1 MFRPQIVLVGILCL
15 CCAIF
20 VSCGRQQEMLDQVVG
35 DRMDYRYEEE
45 EYYEEYTEYDS
56 DPQLASILSIS
67 DNRPAEVTIGWMTSV
82 ADGCS
87 GAKGV
92 SAKRDGN
99 NIYLAIKKSKS
110 TGSSFACTL
119 AVEDIYGAFT
129 VKNLEV
135 GEYIIRGHHQ
145 KKELGRFRIEPD
157 TAYSTITTGPRFRID
172 DEEKEDT
179 YHVTAVLPLYG
190 YRKIGC
196 EPIVKTDI
204 ERTQDTINIAA
215 WEVIPK
221 TDCQIIQDTFLIPEA
236 EAIPIADR
244 YESFPIDIDLGT
256 FSTGSYTVI
265 INGSE

>member
-1 MFRPQIVLVGILCL
+1 MFRLQIVLVGILYL
-15 CCAIF
+15 CCAVF
-20 VSCGRQQEMLDQVVG
+20 VSCGRQQEILYPVVG
-35 DRMDYRYEEE
+35 DDMMDYG
-45 EYYEEYTEYDS
+45 YEEYKEYDS

-82 ADGCS
+82 ADGCW
-87 GAKGV
+87 GATGV

-99 NIYLAIKKSKS
+99 NIYLAIKTSQS

-119 AVEDIYGAFT
+119 AVEDKYGAFT

-135 GEYIIRGHHQ
+135 GEYIIRGHHH

-157 TAYSTITTGPRFRID
+157 TAYSTITTVPRFRVD

-190 YRKIGC
+190 SRKIGC
-196 EPIVKTDI
+196 EPIVKMDI
-204 ERTQDTINIAA
+204 EHTQDAINIAA

-221 TDCQIIQDTFLIPEA
+221 TDCQIIQDIFLIP
-236 EAIPIADR
+236 DQ
-244 YESFPIDIDLGT
+244 YESKRIDIDIDLGT
-256 FSTGSYTVI
+256 FSTGSYIVI
-265 INGSE
+265 INGSEYTFEVPPWWL